1 MLLFVHTPA
10 QAQRLLQFMTQD
22 ERWMKQYEEAMEF
35 MELNHRNPSLHRL
48 EEHDILN
55 WIKHNRKVMNNGE
68 MKGERV
74 EKFKVLLGKVEE
86 NRRVNQ
92 YV

>member
-1 MLLFVHTPA
+1 
-10 QAQRLLQFMTQD
+10 MTQD

-35 MELNHRNPSLHRL
+35 MELNHRNPSRHRL

-55 WIKHNRKVMNNGE
+55 WIKHNRKVMNKGE
-68 MKGERV
+68 MKEERV
-74 EKFKVLLGKVEE
+74 EMFKVLLGKVEE

>member
-1 MLLFVHTPA
+1 MLLFVCAPA
-10 QAQRLLQFMTQD
+10 QDKRLLQFMTQD

-35 MELNHRNPSLHRL
+35 MELNHRNPSRHRL
-48 EEHDILN
+48 EEQLILN
-55 WIKHNRKVMNNGE
+55 WIKHNRKLMNKGE
-68 MKGERV
+68 MKEERL

-92 YV
+92 YA